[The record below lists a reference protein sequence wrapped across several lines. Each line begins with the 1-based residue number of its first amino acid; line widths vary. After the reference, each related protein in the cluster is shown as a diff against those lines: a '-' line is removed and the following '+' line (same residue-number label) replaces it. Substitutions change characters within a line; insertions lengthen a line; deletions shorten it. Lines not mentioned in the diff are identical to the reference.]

1 MQSIV
6 WKIYWAPDLNIGFLI
21 PMLSSTGVFE
31 EICDRKFSC
40 RCPLQLLLFSEY
52 THKQHSVAFH
62 NNCIYNIFIG
72 CLICIETFQL
82 NKGILQMQANNLY
95 EQLSAPFQTLWYVNF
110 YIMRSRDKF
119 PP

>member
-1 MQSIV
+1 
-6 WKIYWAPDLNIGFLI
+6 
-21 PMLSSTGVFE
+21 MLSPTGVFE

-40 RCPLQLLLFSEY
+40 RCPLQLLLLSEY

-72 CLICIETFQL
+72 CLISIETFQL

-95 EQLSAPFQTLWYVNF
+95 EGSFKKYVTVEGWGVCAIFVTNC
-110 YIMRSRDKF
+110 YEKCKGWGGVRLL
-119 PP
+119 